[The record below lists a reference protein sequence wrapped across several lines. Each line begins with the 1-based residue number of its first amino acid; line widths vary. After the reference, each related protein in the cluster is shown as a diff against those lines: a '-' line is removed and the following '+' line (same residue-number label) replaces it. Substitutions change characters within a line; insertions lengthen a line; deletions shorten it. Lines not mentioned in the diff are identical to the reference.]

1 MIVLKIGGAAGNN
14 WQRVLDDL
22 NGHRPLVIVHGGSE
36 EVDQLAMALGIAPR
50 HVTSPSGHLSRFT
63 DGPAME
69 VLAMA
74 LAGKVNL
81 RLVAQLQARGIPAV
95 GLSGPDGGLLRGRTK
110 GTLLA
115 VEGGRTRVLRGDL
128 SGVLEE
134 VNANLL
140 HLLLGAG
147 FVPVVSPPGLTPAG
161 ELINVDADRAAAAIA
176 GALRAELLVILT
188 NVPGLLRDPCDPA
201 SLIPFI
207 PRGKLEAHL
216 DLAYGRMK
224 RKLLA
229 AQEALRAG
237 VPKVI
242 LADSRV
248 ERPLEAAL
256 AGRGTVIA

>member
-22 NGHRPLVIVHGGSE
+22 NGHRQLVIVHGGSE
-36 EVDQLAMALGIAPR
+36 EVDQLATALGIAPR
-50 HVTSPSGHLSRFT
+50 HVTSPSGHLSRYT
-63 DGPAME
+63 DGPAIE

-81 RLVAQLQARGIPAV
+81 RLVAQLQARGVPAV

-115 VEGGRTRVLRGDL
+115 VEEGKTRVLRGDL
-128 SGVLEE
+128 SGVLEA
-134 VNANLL
+134 VNVDLL
-140 HLLLGAG
+140 RLLLGAG
-147 FVPVVSPPGLTPAG
+147 FVPVVSPPGVTPAG
-161 ELINVDADRAAAAIA
+161 ELINVDADRAAAAVA
-176 GALRAELLVILT
+176 AALGAELLVIFT
-188 NVPGLLRDPCDPA
+188 NVPGLLRDPYEPN

-207 PRGKLEAHL
+207 PRQKLEAHMN
-216 DLAYGRMK
+216 LAYGRMK

-229 AQEALRAG
+229 AREALEGG
-237 VPKVI
+237 VPRVV

-248 ERPLEAAL
+248 EHPLEAAL
-256 AGRGTVIA
+256 GGQGTVIA